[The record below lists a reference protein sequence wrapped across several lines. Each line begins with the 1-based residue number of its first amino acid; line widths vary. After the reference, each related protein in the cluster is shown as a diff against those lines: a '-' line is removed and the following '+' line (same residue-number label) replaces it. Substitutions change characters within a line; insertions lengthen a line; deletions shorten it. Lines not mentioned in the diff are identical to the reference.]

1 MITESQIENVAKMK
15 HSGKTRVEN
24 NQEVPALC
32 PDVPGLRGNS
42 LEAFRVAS
50 VQKKQSYQY
59 DNGGCSRKT
68 ESGKLDVPPCSP
80 FNQTKEHINVDRKK
94 TNISIIRTCIY
105 NNNRAQR
112 GNKREHGDFGLKT
125 GVSENQR
132 GNTLD
137 SGLKT
142 AIQGGTKPTPDP
154 RFRSQ
159 KFKDAVY
166 ACLDFLGCE
175 HTMSEFR
182 RLDSQLNWIELARNL
197 SGQRY
202 TGPEYDLE
210 IVVRDFAGKDKK
222 DE

>member
-24 NQEVPALC
+24 NQEVPVC
-32 PDVPGLRGNS
+32 SPIVPESQGNS

-80 FNQTKEHINVDRKK
+80 FSLRKEDIR
-94 TNISIIRTCIY
+94 SIPKQDPGYRQYMCIY

-112 GNKREHGDFGLKT
+112 GNKGEHGDSGLKT
-125 GVSENQR
+125 RVDENQR

-142 AIQGGTKPTPDP
+142 AIQGGTKTTPDP

-159 KFKDAVY
+159 RFKDAVH

-175 HTMSEFR
+175 HTMTEFR

-210 IVVRDFAGKDKK
+210 IVARDFPGKDKK

>member
-80 FNQTKEHINVDRKK
+80 FSSIKED
-94 TNISIIRTCIY
+94 IRSTPKQDPGYRQYTCIY
-105 NNNRAQR
+105 NNNRAER
-112 GNKREHGDFGLKT
+112 GNKGEHGDFRLKT
-125 GVSENQR
+125 RVDENEK
-132 GNTLD
+132 GNTRVFAP
-137 SGLKT
+137 KT
-142 AIQGGTKPTPDP
+142 AIQAGTKPTSDP

-159 KFKDAVY
+159 KFRDAVHY
-166 ACLDFLGCE
+166 CLEYLGLP

-197 SGQRY
+197 TGQRY

-210 IVVRDFAGKDKK
+210 LIARNFPGKETK
-222 DE
+222 